1 MEMVRSGEAGS
12 GVNAEI
18 LVALSNILLA
28 EGQPSVGY
36 GIENMELLPGS
47 RGHHMGSK
55 WSQV

>member
-12 GVNAEI
+12 GVNADI

-36 GIENMELLPGS
+36 GIAAWLTGTPYG
-47 RGHHMGSK
+47 
-55 WSQV
+55 V

>member
-12 GVNAEI
+12 GVNSDI

-36 GIENMELLPGS
+36 GIENMGLLPGS
-47 RGHHMGSK
+47 LGHHMGSK